1 MNYKQKKDWAE
12 LLVKRT
18 MMNQKEIAEK
28 VGVTPK
34 TMSKWWDEQNWDTLR
49 TSFFITKGQELQRVY
64 QQISA
69 LNDDISNREQRW
81 ATSREADTLSKLAS
95 TARALESEANLAD
108 TIDVFLKFT
117 DWIREVDFDKA
128 KEINDLMDAYIK
140 DSL

>member
-1 MNYKQKKDWAE
+1 
-12 LLVKRT
+12 
-18 MMNQKEIAEK
+18 
-28 VGVTPK
+28 
-34 TMSKWWDEQNWDTLR
+34 MSKWWDEQNWDTLR